1 MAIITNKPT
10 SVSANST
17 TSLQL
22 NKADLQAK
30 LEALSAGAY
39 WEDQSTWKGVAFLFE
54 NASNQK
60 VIASFDASGNTTNLS
75 VSEFFIDGNIE
86 CKRIDILGF
95 ANDYYT
101 IYRED
106 FTSASE
112 FDIEITDG
120 YASGGGGGG
129 FNYVTWNNNI
139 SGHSL
144 EMDGGIYGGPS
155 GHWWAVA
162 NGTPIPNGSD
172 GEFTFIINNLSGTP
186 NDFAFGVGKQGAG
199 IDANYFGFCWLGG
212 ELRPLLAAIVPAS
225 PVPAGLNTS
234 GSVSIR
240 IGKEGSLMTA
250 YVNNVLIHTGSVTGM
265 NAFVAGFSTSDLVP
279 SVRTMNNS
287 QNTGAISVYKSI

>member
-10 SVSANST
+10 SVSADSA

-54 NASNQK
+54 NASKQK
-60 VIASFDASGNTTNLS
+60 VTVSFNASGNTANLTI
-75 VSEFFIDGNIE
+75 SEFFVDGDIE
-86 CKRIDILGF
+86 CKRIDVVGF

-101 IYRED
+101 IFRED

-120 YASGGGGGG
+120 YASGGGGG
-129 FNYVTWNNNI
+129 FSYVIWNANI
-139 SGHSL
+139 NGHTS
-144 EMDGGIYGGPS
+144 EGDGGIYGGPS
-155 GHWWAVA
+155 GNWWAVA
-162 NGTPIPNGSD
+162 NGAFIPNGSD

-199 IDANYFGFCWLGG
+199 VDPNYFGFCWLGG
-212 ELRPLLAAIVPAS
+212 QLRPLLGSMVPAS
-225 PVPAGLNTS
+225 PVPVGLNTS
-234 GSVSIR
+234 GLVSIT
-240 IGKEGSLMTA
+240 IGKVGSLMSA
-250 YVNNVLIHTGSVTGM
+250 YVDGVLIHTGSVPGM
-265 NAFVAGFSTSDLVP
+265 DAFVAGFSTSDLVP
-279 SVRTMNNS
+279 SVRTMNNGE
-287 QNTGAISVYKSI
+287 NTGVVSAYKSI